1 VGSFAD
7 PINSRTVNASLL
19 SPAFTPDLDMAG
31 ALGMKLEFLFS
42 PTGYAD
48 RVWLAPSP
56 VAVPVHIHRFHTET
70 FTAEE
75 GDLEVLRDGTWH
87 RLRPGQTL
95 IVPPGAPHSLR
106 NFSAA
111 PVVYRHTFSPGSRFR
126 GLMEGYAALA
136 KAGKIS
142 RKKDLR
148 TVLYVCLL
156 FDEYRDV
163 QVFAGA
169 LGAVGPVLAAVAK
182 VLGYRLPTH

>member
-1 VGSFAD
+1 M
-7 PINSRTVNASLL
+7 NAPEITQEA
-19 SPAFTPDLDMAG
+19 PAFSPHLDMAE

-56 VAVPVHIHRFHTET
+56 VGVPVHVHRFHTET
-70 FTAEE
+70 FTAEV
-75 GDLEVLRDGTWH
+75 GDLEVLRDGVWH
-87 RLRPGQTL
+87 RLQPGQTL
-95 IVPPGAPHSLR
+95 VVPPGVAHSFR
-106 NFSAA
+106 NGSKA

-126 GLMEGYAALA
+126 NLMEGYAALA

-148 TVLYVCLL
+148 TVLYICLL
-156 FDEYRDV
+156 FNEYRDV

-169 LGAVGPVLAAVAK
+169 LGVVGPVLAVVAK
-182 VLGYRLPTH
+182 VLGYRL